1 MIHIFNSVV
10 PVFVLIILGAVLK
23 NYGWTD
29 EGFHR
34 TSDRLVYFIFFPTML
49 FWKIG
54 GGGGQ
59 AEFSWDA
66 CVAVLC
72 ALSVVYLLGIAYAL
86 ASRMPRSRVGS
97 FSQCCYRFNT
107 YVGMAVIIASIGER
121 GIAQFA
127 VIISVVIPLVNV
139 VAVSTLI
146 WFSGESTAMGERWRL
161 IARSTLSNPLII
173 GCLLGLGYA
182 KLKWPMPGFAANTF
196 RLMAWVSLPLALLSI
211 GGSLTFQKVRTHL
224 GTSLVATFLKL
235 VVLPAAGYLFLNLF
249 RVPPLA
255 TKVAMIYLALPT
267 STAIYILSAQLHSDV
282 DLASAAIVIS
292 TVGSFVSLSLVFT
305 LM

>member
-10 PVFVLIILGAVLK
+10 PVFALIILGGILK
-23 NYGWTD
+23 TYGWTD
-29 EGFHR
+29 ESFHR
-34 TSDRLVYFIFFPTML
+34 TSDRLVYYIFFPVML

-54 GGGGQ
+54 GGGSHQ
-59 AEFSWDA
+59 ELSWEA
-66 CVAVLC
+66 CWAVLC
-72 ALSVVYLLGIAYAL
+72 SLLVVYALGLAYAL
-86 ASRMPRSRVGS
+86 ASRMPRFRVGS

-139 VAVSTLI
+139 AAVSTLI
-146 WFSGESTAMGERWRL
+146 WFSGESTAIANRWRL

-182 KLKWPMPGFAANTF
+182 RLKLPMPGFAENTF

-224 GTSLVATFLKL
+224 RDSLVATFLKL
-235 VVLPAAGYLFLNLF
+235 VILPATGYLFLRLF

-255 TKVAMIYLALPT
+255 AKVAMIYLALPT

-292 TVGSFVSLSLVFT
+292 TAGSFLSLSLVFT
-305 LM
+305 LV